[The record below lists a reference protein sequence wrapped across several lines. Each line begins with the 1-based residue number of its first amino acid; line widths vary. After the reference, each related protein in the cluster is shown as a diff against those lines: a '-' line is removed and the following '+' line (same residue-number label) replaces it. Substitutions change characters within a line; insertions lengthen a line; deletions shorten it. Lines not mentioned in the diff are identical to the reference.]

1 MQALPSLE
9 LSMHCIPVLDLL
21 NGVVVRAVRGQRADY
36 RPLVSSVVESSAPV
50 AVAAAFHR
58 LFASRTFYIADLDA
72 IQGLGSN
79 AAIVATLATRFA
91 DCEFWVD
98 AGLTSAAD
106 FHAYCPAPNLR
117 WVLGSESLRSFAA
130 YRELASSG
138 PRRFVLSLDS
148 RDGLALGPA
157 ELWESTALWPDTLI
171 AMNLARVGA
180 REGPDFRLLDSLRA
194 RSPGTTLVAAGGTR
208 HLDDLRSLAAHGVHH
223 VLLASALH
231 DGAIAPQAL
240 AHWHD

>member
-1 MQALPSLE
+1 MRALPSLE
-9 LSMHCIPVLDLL
+9 FPMHCIPVLDLL
-21 NGVVVRAVRGQRADY
+21 NGVVVRAVRGQRATY
-36 RPLVSSVVESSAPV
+36 RPLVSNVVESSAPL
-50 AVAAAFHR
+50 AVAAALHR

-79 AAIVATLATRFA
+79 AAIVAALAARFE

-98 AGLTSAAD
+98 AGLTAAAE

-117 WVLGSESLRSFAA
+117 WVLGSESLASFDA
-130 YRELASSG
+130 YHELATAG

-148 RDGLALGPA
+148 RDGQALGPA
-157 ELWESTALWPDTLI
+157 DLWESTALWPDTVI

-180 REGPDFRLLDSLRA
+180 RQGPDFELLEVLRA
-194 RSPGTTLVAAGGTR
+194 RSPDTTLVAAGGTR
-208 HLDDLRSLAAHGVHH
+208 HLADLRALAGLGVHH

-231 DGAIAPQAL
+231 DGVITPQDL
-240 AHWHD
+240 AQ